1 MRKRESPESS
11 LRRFFGNRSEG
22 IIAAYLFGSHARA
35 QAHPESDVDVAV
47 LVDSGPFPD
56 AASRFDLRLRL
67 IGELMRTLGMNDID
81 VVMLN
86 DAPPELGRK
95 VVQEGIRVYAPDG
108 EAARAY
114 ERDVQ
119 LRAADLDPFLRRAR
133 RRLLEHYIL
142 R

>member
-1 MRKRESPESS
+1 MA
-11 LRRFFGNRSEG
+11 L
-22 IIAAYLFGSHARA
+22 
-35 QAHPESDVDVAV
+35 
-47 LVDSGPFPD
+47 LVDLEGFPSS
-56 AASRFDLRLRL
+56 ASRFDLRLRL
-67 IGELMRTLGMNDID
+67 IGELMGALGTNEVD
-81 VVMLN
+81 VVILS

-95 VVQEGIRVYAPDG
+95 IVQEGTRVYPPVS

-133 RRLLEHYIL
+133 RRLLESYVL